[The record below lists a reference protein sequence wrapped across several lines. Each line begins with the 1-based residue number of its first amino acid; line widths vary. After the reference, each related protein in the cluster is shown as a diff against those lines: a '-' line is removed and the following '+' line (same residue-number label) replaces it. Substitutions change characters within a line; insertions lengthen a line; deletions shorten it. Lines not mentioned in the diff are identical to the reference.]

1 MGPWISA
8 ASAAVPATLAAVLAL
23 RVVNRRSARRFRAA
37 FIDLAIATAVVGL
50 VWGVVALLLEIS
62 GSGRASLGL
71 DIASTLGLI
80 FAGVFMLLRDDLPLQ
95 RSGSRSPGK
104 AHQHLRVA
112 RRSSAPMTPAVS
124 ILRNLPL
131 VAVPLVGFPSTAPY
145 AARCSWSR
153 SSSSGGI
160 LQGRRLGDRIA
171 GTQVMF
177 RRHGR
182 SRGHRD
188 RGSGALKSSPPTPD
202 ALFKS
207 GYDG

>member
-1 MGPWISA
+1 MGLWVSVA
-8 ASAAVPATLAAVLAL
+8 AAAVPATAAAVLSV
-23 RVVNRRSARRFRAA
+23 RSVNRRSARRFRAA
-37 FIDLAIATAVVGL
+37 FIDLAIAMAVVGL

-71 DIASTLGLI
+71 DIASTLGLML
-80 FAGVFMLLRDDLPLQ
+80 AGVFMLLRDDLPLQ
-95 RSGSRSPGK
+95 LSGSRSPGK

-131 VAVPLVGFPSTAPY
+131 VAVPLLCLSVAAPF
-145 AARCSWSR
+145 AAAVLLIEIALIWRHPK
-153 SSSSGGI
+153 G
-160 LQGRRLGDRIA
+160 LRLGDRIA

-182 SRGHRD
+182 SRGTAVD
-188 RGSGALKSSPPTPD
+188 SAVGASSS
-202 ALFKS
+202 LSF
-207 GYDG
+207 